1 MHYTGLQVD
10 TNSFIYKFVVDS
22 SHVHSQMSTQ
32 SVNMAT
38 FLKLESRN
46 TVNRSERFRTTRE
59 ELTFILTSPIDS
71 IDWPLA
77 FSEYIVDHIK
87 DGASPTDHFGITIK
101 HQGIA
106 KEGIIPF
113 MAASK
118 LTSYVVDDALE
129 KTFVNVETLIGPLIV
144 TATIVKVPEQFL
156 Q

>member
-1 MHYTGLQVD
+1 
-10 TNSFIYKFVVDS
+10 
-22 SHVHSQMSTQ
+22 MSTQ

-46 TVNRSERFRTTRE
+46 MVNRSERFRTTRE

-71 IDWPLA
+71 IGWPRA

-118 LTSYVVDDALE
+118 LTSYVFDDVFE

-144 TATIVKVPEQFL
+144 TATIVKVPEHFL

>member
-1 MHYTGLQVD
+1 
-10 TNSFIYKFVVDS
+10 
-22 SHVHSQMSTQ
+22 MSTQ

-101 HQGIA
+101 HQV
-106 KEGIIPF
+106 KNTH
-113 MAASK
+113 
-118 LTSYVVDDALE
+118 LTLQQIRLSMNTFKPVESTLQELHMNNCTVSLDAFYRLTNLREIMKTKARKGTMLSLE
-129 KTFVNVETLIGPLIV
+129 SNPALG
-144 TATIVKVPEQFL
+144 VKPQFHARAQVL
-156 Q
+156 